1 MGGNAIVEGGSLHE
15 PIAPQISEEFEEV
28 KREMDEGI
36 QKNLELLHLEMNNH
50 HQVSETNDEFGFE
63 ER

>member
-1 MGGNAIVEGGSLHE
+1 MGGNAIEGGVQE
-15 PIAPQISEEFEEV
+15 PMAPQISEEFEEV

-36 QKNLELLHLEMNNH
+36 QKNLELLQLEMNNH
-50 HQVSETNDEFGFE
+50 HQVSETNDEFGLE